1 MIMPEEIL
9 FGTEDTEKETLQRNG
24 AAGRPFR
31 EAFMTILVFL
41 GLTVLVWQA
50 AGVLRKESLA
60 ECRDEQLLI
69 LFDDE
74 VKADCIILNEY
85 YELPCKAE
93 VFLEKG
99 WMIADLIE
107 AHKRAQYV
115 LTYKNMKIRCD
126 IVNMSNESISVSE
139 GLAVRIQIY
148 GGEGN
153 MAVIRKG
160 VNLSTP
166 ARRIRT
172 LLTEAEESS
181 GTFSVCSDNVEY
193 IRICPDRKSKT
204 NEITISAWSE
214 EKINEYPDQKS
225 RNNQ

>member
-1 MIMPEEIL
+1 MPEEIL

-74 VKADCIILNEY
+74 VKADCIILNQY

-115 LTYKNMKIRCD
+115 LTY
-126 IVNMSNESISVSE
+126 
-139 GLAVRIQIY
+139 
-148 GGEGN
+148 
-153 MAVIRKG
+153 
-160 VNLSTP
+160 
-166 ARRIRT
+166 
-172 LLTEAEESS
+172 
-181 GTFSVCSDNVEY
+181 
-193 IRICPDRKSKT
+193 
-204 NEITISAWSE
+204 
-214 EKINEYPDQKS
+214 
-225 RNNQ
+225 